1 MIIKPII
8 AGIYEEVAYIVMDED
23 TKDAFIVDPGGNGEL
38 IEAEVK
44 ALDADIKYILITHGH
59 FDHVGAVEYIA
70 DKFNVPFYIS
80 KEDEEWISKDNY
92 VFGNLRKADGYLS
105 EGDSLKIGN
114 KDVKVISTPG
124 HTPGGLCF
132 LVGKDLFTGDTL
144 FRGSVGRTDFPGGNS
159 VALISSI
166 KKKLVPLEDD
176 IRVYPGHGDSSTIGF
191 EKEIN
196 PYL

>member
-44 ALDADIKYILITHGH
+44 ALDADIKYILLTHGH

-159 VALISSI
+159 ADLISSI
-166 KKKLVPLEDD
+166 KEKLVPLEDD

>member
-44 ALDADIKYILITHGH
+44 ALDADIKYILLTHGH

-114 KDVKVISTPG
+114 KDVKVIRTPG

-159 VALISSI
+159 ADLISSI
-166 KKKLVPLEDD
+166 KEKLVPLEDD

>member
-44 ALDADIKYILITHGH
+44 ALDANIKYILITHGH

-159 VALISSI
+159 VALITSI

>member
-159 VALISSI
+159 VALITSI

>member
-59 FDHVGAVEYIA
+59 FDHVGAVEYRA

>member
-8 AGIYEEVAYIVMDED
+8 AGIYDEVAYIVMDED

-44 ALDADIKYILITHGH
+44 ALDADIKYILLTHGH

-70 DKFNVPFYIS
+70 DRFNVPFYIS

-105 EGDSLKIGN
+105 EGDSLKIAN

-144 FRGSVGRTDFPGGNS
+144 FRGSVGRTDFPGGS
-159 VALISSI
+159 SEALISSI

-176 IRVYPGHGDSSTIGF
+176 IRVYPGHGDPSTIGF

>member
-144 FRGSVGRTDFPGGNS
+144 FRGSVGRTDFPGGS
-159 VALISSI
+159 SEALISSI

>member
-159 VALISSI
+159 ADLISSI
-166 KKKLVPLEDD
+166 KEKLVPLEDD